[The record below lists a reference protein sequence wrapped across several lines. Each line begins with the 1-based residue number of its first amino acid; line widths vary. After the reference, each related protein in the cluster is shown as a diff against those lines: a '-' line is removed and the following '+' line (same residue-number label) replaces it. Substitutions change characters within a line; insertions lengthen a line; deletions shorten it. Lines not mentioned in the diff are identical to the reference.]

1 MIILWL
7 KWLEMAIQI
16 CDLQI
21 LIKNDVVSW
30 LEAITK
36 FFNVLLSEF
45 MAIDL
50 VAIFEED
57 LIIIN
62 YFVILKLVIDCLIM
76 PIHFE

>member
-1 MIILWL
+1 MTILWL

-62 YFVILKLVIDCLIM
+62 YSVILKLVIDCLIM

>member
-30 LEAITK
+30 HEAITK

-62 YFVILKLVIDCLIM
+62 YSVILKLVIDCLIM

>member
-1 MIILWL
+1 MTILWL

-45 MAIDL
+45 MAINL

-62 YFVILKLVIDCLIM
+62 YSVILKLVIDCLIM